1 MKNRGH
7 TPGSQRGSAVMDTVP
22 ALHTAPPGQD
32 PTELSPTAELSC
44 GMGRSKCGMGRSKC
58 GFGHRQMPWDRGLGM
73 WEVEVAWSI
82 RRP

>member
-1 MKNRGH
+1 MTNRGH
-7 TPGSQRGSAVMDTVP
+7 TPGSQRGSAVTDTVP

-32 PTELSPTAELSC
+32 PTELSPTAELS
-44 GMGRSKCGMGRSKC
+44 CGMGRSKC